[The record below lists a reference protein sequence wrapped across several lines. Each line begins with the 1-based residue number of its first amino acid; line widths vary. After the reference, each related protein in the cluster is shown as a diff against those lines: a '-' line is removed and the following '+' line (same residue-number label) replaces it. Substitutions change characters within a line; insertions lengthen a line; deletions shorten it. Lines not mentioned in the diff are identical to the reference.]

1 MQKKNNELKNLI
13 EDTKKKEK
21 IKKET
26 VDKKWIM
33 IIVCISFT
41 ISFVFS
47 LISQL
52 TIPNLSLW
60 LGILI
65 TLLFISIGIL
75 FDIIGVSVTSADEKV
90 FHSMNSRK
98 VKGAS
103 VAVKFKKN
111 ADKVSNFCCDVIGD
125 VCGIISGAAGTTITA
140 ILVSKFGFNLLFTG
154 LVVAATIAALTI
166 GGKAMGKSFAINKSN
181 IILYEFAKFISNF
194 YN

>member
-65 TLLFISIGIL
+65 TLLF
-75 FDIIGVSVTSADEKV
+75 V
-90 FHSMNSRK
+90 FS
-98 VKGAS
+98 
-103 VAVKFKKN
+103 FK
-111 ADKVSNFCCDVIGD
+111 
-125 VCGIISGAAGTTITA
+125 
-140 ILVSKFGFNLLFTG
+140 
-154 LVVAATIAALTI
+154 
-166 GGKAMGKSFAINKSN
+166 
-181 IILYEFAKFISNF
+181 
-194 YN
+194 